1 MKCKTIVMQGRRMAV
16 AVCGLLIGVS
26 VMTSCEDDVLTGQ
39 PEWLGNSIY
48 ERLQEDGNYTTML
61 RLIDDMGQKEILS
74 RTGSKTLFV
83 ADDAAFDEWFK
94 TNTWGARNYDQL
106 TLSQRRMLLNSA
118 MINNAYL
125 IELLSSVKGNPPQQ
139 GKCMRRPSAISY
151 TDSIPLIYPEDMPS
165 TPAWKEHKG
174 RTEGMYLFKDLTDQ
188 PMIHFLPA
196 FMRTNKITS
205 EDLEKLTNGAAS
217 SIDEAWVNGMRV
229 SERDITCKNG
239 YIQKVDGVLESAPNM
254 AEIIRQHK
262 STMSRWSRLIDRYS
276 APYYR
281 GGLYINEA
289 GRQVDIDS
297 VFELRYFA
305 DRGRLG
311 SNEVYPDGVTTAQ
324 ATLKF
329 DPGWN
334 GYYLKSSDG
343 IYTDA
348 AAMIVPSNTALDYW
362 WEHDGAALKEQ
373 YKEWDSIPDLVLSQ
387 LINVNMLTSLVDAV
401 PSKFSSIL
409 DDSKMEMGIK
419 PADVDSCF
427 MGCNGVVYLTNQVF
441 TPRAF
446 SSVSF
451 PALIHNDVMSIIYW
465 AITNLDFAPYLN
477 SMESRYSLIIPN
489 NTAMLSYIDPTTYGE
504 STQILYEFTYD
515 ESAVQA
521 NRIKARR
528 WKIALDEE
536 GNWQKTGLIGETT
549 SNPSERTNGVNLVRN
564 RLEDLMNSLIIVG
577 DIEDGHEYY
586 KTKGGTMIH
595 VENAGT
601 AQMTISGG
609 LQLEENKP
617 VPVTTI
623 YDMSKSGNGK
633 TYILEAEPVM
643 NSATSVY
650 ATLNA
655 NPEFEEFRKLIS
667 GSDGNVKHDLLVA
680 ESGSGSNIYRAIDMN
695 VRLFDKY
702 NYTVYVPT
710 NESIQQLINDGYLP
724 TWDDFD
730 AQTLEAWNDNDSLMT
745 EAKTAIANRIINFVR
760 YHIQD
765 NSVFIGAKDTYAES
779 AEGTR
784 YETAKLNPLNN
795 RFFALEVKLNNGS
808 RTMTVKDQLGNT
820 REVMTAGGLY
830 NLMCREYWFSGGKA
844 GSTGRSI
851 NSASDAVVHQI
862 NGVLLFDNS
871 LTSKTWQQEL
881 DEIRNAN

>member
-1 MKCKTIVMQGRRMAV
+1 MAV

-26 VMTSCEDDVLTGQ
+26 VMTSCEDEVLTGQ

-125 IELLSSVKGNPPQQ
+125 IELLSNVSGNPPQQ

-451 PALIHNDVMSIIYW
+451 PALIHNDVMSVIYW

-515 ESAVQA
+515 ETAVQA

-528 WKIALDEE
+528 YQITRDEE
-536 GNWQKTGLIGETT
+536 GNWQKTRMLGETT
-549 SNPSERTNGVNLVRN
+549 SNPSEKTNGVNLVRN

-586 KTKGGTMIH
+586 KTKGGTIIH

-710 NESIQQLINDGYLP
+710 NESIQQLIDDGYLP
-724 TWDDFD
+724 TWADFD

-830 NLMCREYWFSGGKA
+830 NLMCREYWFSGGRA

>member
-1 MKCKTIVMQGRRMAV
+1 MQGRRMAV

-125 IELLSSVKGNPPQQ
+125 IELLSNVSGNPPQQ

-334 GYYLKSSDG
+334 GYYLKSGDG

-451 PALIHNDVMSIIYW
+451 PALIHNDVMSVIYW

-515 ESAVQA
+515 ETAVQA

-528 WKIALDEE
+528 YQITRDEE
-536 GNWQKTGLIGETT
+536 GNWQKTRMLGETT

-586 KTKGGTMIH
+586 KTKGGTIIH

-710 NESIQQLINDGYLP
+710 NESIQQLIDDGYLP
-724 TWDDFD
+724 TWADFD

-830 NLMCREYWFSGGKA
+830 NLMCREYWFSGGRA

>member
-1 MKCKTIVMQGRRMAV
+1 MAV

-26 VMTSCEDDVLTGQ
+26 VMTSCEDEVLTGQ

-125 IELLSSVKGNPPQQ
+125 IELLSNVSGNPPQQ

-401 PSKFSSIL
+401 PSKFGSIL

-451 PALIHNDVMSIIYW
+451 PALIHNDVMSVIYW

-515 ESAVQA
+515 ETAVQA

-528 WKIALDEE
+528 YQITRDEE
-536 GNWQKTGLIGETT
+536 GNWQKTRMLGETT

-586 KTKGGTMIH
+586 KTKGGTIIH

-710 NESIQQLINDGYLP
+710 NESIQQLIDDGYLP
-724 TWDDFD
+724 TWADFD

-830 NLMCREYWFSGGKA
+830 NLMCREYWFSGGRA

>member
-125 IELLSSVKGNPPQQ
+125 IELLSNVSGNPPQQ

-289 GRQVDIDS
+289 GRQVNIDS

-311 SNEVYPDGVTTAQ
+311 SNEVYPDGVTTAK

-334 GYYLKSSDG
+334 GYYLKSGDG

-451 PALIHNDVMSIIYW
+451 PALIHNDVMSVIYW

-515 ESAVQA
+515 ETAVQA

-528 WKIALDEE
+528 YQITRDEE
-536 GNWQKTGLIGETT
+536 GNWQKTRMLGETT
-549 SNPSERTNGVNLVRN
+549 SNPSEKTNGVNLVRN

-617 VPVTTI
+617 VTVTTI

-710 NESIQQLINDGYLP
+710 NESIQQLIDDGYLP
-724 TWDDFD
+724 TWADFD

-830 NLMCREYWFSGGKA
+830 NLMCREYWFSGGRA

>member
-1 MKCKTIVMQGRRMAV
+1 MAV

-26 VMTSCEDDVLTGQ
+26 VMTSCEDEVLTGQ

-125 IELLSSVKGNPPQQ
+125 IELLSNVSGNPPQQ

-311 SNEVYPDGVTTAQ
+311 SNEVYPDGVTTAK

-334 GYYLKSSDG
+334 GYYLKSGDG

-451 PALIHNDVMSIIYW
+451 PALIHNDVMSVIYW

-504 STQILYEFTYD
+504 STQILYEFSYD

-549 SNPSERTNGVNLVRN
+549 SDPSERTNGVNLVRN

>member
-1 MKCKTIVMQGRRMAV
+1 MQGRRMAV
-16 AVCGLLIGVS
+16 AVCGLLIGAS
-26 VMTSCEDDVLTGQ
+26 MMTSCEDDVLTGQ

-125 IELLSSVKGNPPQQ
+125 IELLSNVSGNPPQQ

-451 PALIHNDVMSIIYW
+451 PALIHNDVMSVIYW

-515 ESAVQA
+515 ETAVQA

-528 WKIALDEE
+528 YQITRDEE
-536 GNWQKTGLIGETT
+536 GNWQKTRMLGETT

-586 KTKGGTMIH
+586 KTKGGTIIH

-633 TYILEAEPVM
+633 TYILDAEPVM

-724 TWDDFD
+724 TWADFD

-830 NLMCREYWFSGGKA
+830 NLMCREYWFSGGRA

>member
-1 MKCKTIVMQGRRMAV
+1 MAV

-26 VMTSCEDDVLTGQ
+26 VMTSCEDEVLTGQ

-125 IELLSSVKGNPPQQ
+125 IELLSCVKGNPPQQ

-419 PADVDSCF
+419 PADIDSCF

-451 PALIHNDVMSIIYW
+451 PALIHNDVMSVIYW
-465 AITNLDFAPYLN
+465 AINNLDFAPYLN

-515 ESAVQA
+515 ETAVQA

-528 WKIALDEE
+528 YQITRDEE
-536 GNWQKTGLIGETT
+536 GNWQKTRMLGETT

-586 KTKGGTMIH
+586 KTKGGTIIH

-724 TWDDFD
+724 TWADFD

>member
-1 MKCKTIVMQGRRMAV
+1 MAV
-16 AVCGLLIGVS
+16 AVCGLLIGAS
-26 VMTSCEDDVLTGQ
+26 MMTSCEDDVLTGQ

-125 IELLSSVKGNPPQQ
+125 IELLSNVSGNPPQQ

-334 GYYLKSSDG
+334 GYYLKSGDG

-451 PALIHNDVMSIIYW
+451 PALIHNDVMSVIYW

-515 ESAVQA
+515 ETAVQA

-528 WKIALDEE
+528 WKIAFDEE

-549 SNPSERTNGVNLVRN
+549 SDPNEKTNGVNLVRN

-710 NESIQQLINDGYLP
+710 NESIQQLIDDGYLP
-724 TWDDFD
+724 TWADFD

-830 NLMCREYWFSGGKA
+830 NLMCREYWFSGGRA

>member
-1 MKCKTIVMQGRRMAV
+1 MAV

-125 IELLSSVKGNPPQQ
+125 IELLSNVSGNPPQQ

-334 GYYLKSSDG
+334 GYYLKSGDG

-451 PALIHNDVMSIIYW
+451 PALIHNDVMSVIYW

-515 ESAVQA
+515 ETAVQA

-528 WKIALDEE
+528 YQITRDEE
-536 GNWQKTGLIGETT
+536 GNWQKTRMLGETT

-586 KTKGGTMIH
+586 KTKGGTIIH

-710 NESIQQLINDGYLP
+710 NESIQQLIDDGYLP
-724 TWDDFD
+724 TWADFD

-830 NLMCREYWFSGGKA
+830 NLMCREYWFSGGRA

>member
-1 MKCKTIVMQGRRMAV
+1 MAV

-26 VMTSCEDDVLTGQ
+26 VMTSCEDEVLTGQ

-125 IELLSSVKGNPPQQ
+125 IELLSNVSGNPPQQ

-311 SNEVYPDGVTTAQ
+311 SNEVYPDGVTTAK

-334 GYYLKSSDG
+334 GYYLKSGDG

-451 PALIHNDVMSIIYW
+451 PALIHNDVMSVIYW

-504 STQILYEFTYD
+504 STQILYEFSYD
-515 ESAVQA
+515 ETAVQA

-528 WKIALDEE
+528 YQITRDEE
-536 GNWQKTGLIGETT
+536 GNWQKTRMLGETT
-549 SNPSERTNGVNLVRN
+549 SNPSEKTNGVNLVRN

-710 NESIQQLINDGYLP
+710 NESIQQLIDDGYLP
-724 TWDDFD
+724 TWADFD

-808 RTMTVKDQLGNT
+808 RTMTVKDQLGNI

-830 NLMCREYWFSGGKA
+830 NLMCREYWFSGGRA

>member
-1 MKCKTIVMQGRRMAV
+1 MAV

-125 IELLSSVKGNPPQQ
+125 IELLSNVSGNPPQQ

-334 GYYLKSSDG
+334 GYYLKSGDG

-451 PALIHNDVMSIIYW
+451 PALIHNDVMSVIYW

-515 ESAVQA
+515 ETAVQA

-528 WKIALDEE
+528 YQITRDEE
-536 GNWQKTGLIGETT
+536 GNWQKTRMLGETT

-617 VPVTTI
+617 VTVTTI

-710 NESIQQLINDGYLP
+710 NESIQQLIDDGYLP
-724 TWDDFD
+724 TWADFD

-830 NLMCREYWFSGGKA
+830 NLMCREYWFSGGRA

>member
-1 MKCKTIVMQGRRMAV
+1 MAV

-26 VMTSCEDDVLTGQ
+26 VMTSCEDEVLTGQ

-125 IELLSSVKGNPPQQ
+125 IELLSNVSGNPPQQ

-334 GYYLKSSDG
+334 GYYLKSGDG

-451 PALIHNDVMSIIYW
+451 PALIHNDVMSVIYW

-515 ESAVQA
+515 ETAVQA

-528 WKIALDEE
+528 YQITRDEE
-536 GNWQKTGLIGETT
+536 GNWQKTRMLGETT
-549 SNPSERTNGVNLVRN
+549 SNPNEKTNGVNLVRN

-586 KTKGGTMIH
+586 KTKGGTIIH

-617 VPVTTI
+617 VTVTTI

-710 NESIQQLINDGYLP
+710 NESIQQLIDDGYLP
-724 TWDDFD
+724 TWADFD

-830 NLMCREYWFSGGKA
+830 NLMCREYWFSGGRA

>member
-1 MKCKTIVMQGRRMAV
+1 MQGRRMAV

-26 VMTSCEDDVLTGQ
+26 VMTSCEDEVLTGQ

-125 IELLSSVKGNPPQQ
+125 IELLSNVSGNPPQQ

-151 TDSIPLIYPEDMPS
+151 TDSIPVIYPEDMPS
-165 TPAWKEHKG
+165 TPAWKGHKG

-334 GYYLKSSDG
+334 GYYLKSGDG

-515 ESAVQA
+515 ETAVQA

-528 WKIALDEE
+528 YQITRDEE
-536 GNWQKTGLIGETT
+536 GNWQKTRMLGETT

-586 KTKGGTMIH
+586 KTKGGTIIH

-724 TWDDFD
+724 TWADFD

-830 NLMCREYWFSGGKA
+830 NLMCREYWFSGGRA

>member
-1 MKCKTIVMQGRRMAV
+1 MAV

>member
-1 MKCKTIVMQGRRMAV
+1 MAV

-26 VMTSCEDDVLTGQ
+26 VMTSCEDEVLTGQ

-106 TLSQRRMLLNSA
+106 TLSQRRMLLNSS

-125 IELLSSVKGNPPQQ
+125 IELLSNVSGNPPQQ

-289 GRQVDIDS
+289 GRQVNIDS

-451 PALIHNDVMSIIYW
+451 PALIHNDVMSVIYW

-515 ESAVQA
+515 ETAVQA

-528 WKIALDEE
+528 YQITRDEE
-536 GNWQKTGLIGETT
+536 GNWQKTRMLGETT
-549 SNPSERTNGVNLVRN
+549 SNPSEKTNGVNLVRN

-586 KTKGGTMIH
+586 KTKGGTIIH

-710 NESIQQLINDGYLP
+710 NESIQQLIDDGYLP
-724 TWDDFD
+724 T
-730 AQTLEAWNDNDSLMT
+730 
-745 EAKTAIANRIINFVR
+745 
-760 YHIQD
+760 
-765 NSVFIGAKDTYAES
+765 
-779 AEGTR
+779 
-784 YETAKLNPLNN
+784 
-795 RFFALEVKLNNGS
+795 
-808 RTMTVKDQLGNT
+808 
-820 REVMTAGGLY
+820 
-830 NLMCREYWFSGGKA
+830 
-844 GSTGRSI
+844 
-851 NSASDAVVHQI
+851 
-862 NGVLLFDNS
+862 
-871 LTSKTWQQEL
+871 
-881 DEIRNAN
+881 

>member
-1 MKCKTIVMQGRRMAV
+1 MAV
-16 AVCGLLIGVS
+16 AVCGLLIGAS
-26 VMTSCEDDVLTGQ
+26 MMTSCEDDVLTGQ

-125 IELLSSVKGNPPQQ
+125 IELLSNVSGNPPQQ

-451 PALIHNDVMSIIYW
+451 PALIHNDVMSVIYW

-515 ESAVQA
+515 ETAVQA

-528 WKIALDEE
+528 YQITRDEE
-536 GNWQKTGLIGETT
+536 GNWQKTRMLGETT

-586 KTKGGTMIH
+586 KTKGGTIIH

-724 TWDDFD
+724 TWADFD

-830 NLMCREYWFSGGKA
+830 NLMCREYWFSGGRA

>member
-1 MKCKTIVMQGRRMAV
+1 MQGRRMAV

-125 IELLSSVKGNPPQQ
+125 IELLSNVSGNPPQQ

-451 PALIHNDVMSIIYW
+451 PALIHNDVMSVIYW

-515 ESAVQA
+515 ETAVQA

-528 WKIALDEE
+528 YQITRDEE
-536 GNWQKTGLIGETT
+536 GNWQKTRMLGETT
-549 SNPSERTNGVNLVRN
+549 SNPSEKTNGVNLVRN

-586 KTKGGTMIH
+586 KTKGGTIIH

-702 NYTVYVPT
+702 NYTVYVPP
-710 NESIQQLINDGYLP
+710 NESIQQLIDDGYLP
-724 TWDDFD
+724 TWADFD

-830 NLMCREYWFSGGKA
+830 NLMCREYWFSGGRA

-851 NSASDAVVHQI
+851 NSASDATR
-862 NGVLLFDNS
+862 S
-871 LTSKTWQQEL
+871 MACCSSTT
-881 DEIRNAN
+881 A

>member
-1 MKCKTIVMQGRRMAV
+1 MQGRRMAV
-16 AVCGLLIGVS
+16 AVCGLLIGAS
-26 VMTSCEDDVLTGQ
+26 MMTSCEDDVLTGQ

-125 IELLSSVKGNPPQQ
+125 IELLSNVSGNPPQQ

-451 PALIHNDVMSIIYW
+451 PALIHNDVMSVIYW

-515 ESAVQA
+515 ETAVQA

-528 WKIALDEE
+528 YQITRDEE
-536 GNWQKTGLIGETT
+536 GNWQKTRMLGETT

-586 KTKGGTMIH
+586 KTKGGTIIH

-724 TWDDFD
+724 TWADFD

-830 NLMCREYWFSGGKA
+830 NLMCREYWFSGGRA

>member
-1 MKCKTIVMQGRRMAV
+1 MAV

-26 VMTSCEDDVLTGQ
+26 VMTSCEDEVLTGQ

-125 IELLSSVKGNPPQQ
+125 IELLSNVSGNPPQQ

-151 TDSIPLIYPEDMPS
+151 TDSIPVIYPEDMPS
-165 TPAWKEHKG
+165 TPAWKGHKG

-334 GYYLKSSDG
+334 GYYLKSGDG

-515 ESAVQA
+515 ETAVQA

-528 WKIALDEE
+528 YQITRDEE
-536 GNWQKTGLIGETT
+536 GNWQKTRMLGETT

-586 KTKGGTMIH
+586 KTKGGTIIH

-724 TWDDFD
+724 TWADFD

-830 NLMCREYWFSGGKA
+830 NLMCREYWFSGGRA

>member
-1 MKCKTIVMQGRRMAV
+1 MAV
-16 AVCGLLIGVS
+16 AVCGLLIGAS
-26 VMTSCEDDVLTGQ
+26 MMTSCEDDVLTGQ
-39 PEWLGNSIY
+39 PSWLGNSIY

-94 TNTWGARNYDQL
+94 DNSWGVRSYDQL
-106 TLSQRRMLLNSA
+106 SLSQRRVLLNSA

-125 IELLSSVKGNPPQQ
+125 IELLSNISGNPPQQ
-139 GKCMRRPSAISY
+139 GMCMRRPSAISY
-151 TDSIPLIYPEDMPS
+151 TDSIPVIYPEDMP
-165 TPAWKEHKG
+165 TTAAWQEHLN
-174 RTEGMYLFKDLTDQ
+174 RTEGMYLFKDVTDQ

-205 EDLEKLTNGAAS
+205 EDLLKLTNGASS
-217 SIDEAWVNGMRV
+217 SIDDAWVNGMRV
-229 SERDITCKNG
+229 AERDITCKNG
-239 YIQKVDGVLESAPNM
+239 YIQKVDGVLESSPNM
-254 AEIIRQHK
+254 AEIIRQHEN
-262 STMSRWSRLIDRYS
+262 MSRWSHLIDRFS

-289 GRQVDIDS
+289 GRQISVDS

-305 DRGRLG
+305 DLGRTG
-311 SNEVYPDGVTTAQ
+311 KNEIYPDGVTTAQ

-334 GYYLKSSDG
+334 GYYLKASDG

-348 AAMIVPSNTALDYW
+348 AAMIVPNNAALDYW
-362 WEHDGAALKEQ
+362 WDNDGKALKEQ

-401 PSKFSSIL
+401 PSKFGSIL
-409 DDSKMEMGIK
+409 DDSKMEMGIA
-419 PADVDSCF
+419 PRDVDSCF
-427 MGCNGVVYLTNQVF
+427 MGCNGVVYQSNKVF

-451 PALIHNDVMSIIYW
+451 PALIHNDVMSVIYW
-465 AITNLDFAPYLN
+465 AINNLDFAPYLN
-477 SMESRYSLIIPN
+477 SMESRYSFIIPN
-489 NTAMLSYIDPTTYGE
+489 NNAMLSYIDPTTYREG
-504 STQILYEFTYD
+504 TQMLYEFTYD
-515 ESAVQA
+515 ETAVQA

-528 WKIALDEE
+528 FVVQRDPETGAWTKIRT
-536 GNWQKTGLIGETT
+536 QGEVT
-549 SNPSERTNGVNLVRN
+549 SDPNEKTNGVNLVRN

-586 KTKGGTMIH
+586 KTKGGTMVRVQH
-595 VENAGT
+595 AGT
-601 AQMTISGG
+601 EGVMTISGG
-609 LQLEENKP
+609 FQLENDEP
-617 VPVTTI
+617 LVVTTI
-623 YDMSKSGNGK
+623 YDMTKSGNGK
-633 TYILEAEPVM
+633 TYVVDSAPVM
-643 NSATSVY
+643 NGSTSVY

-655 NPEFEEFRKLIS
+655 HPEFDEFRKLIS
-667 GSDGNVKHDLLVA
+667 GSDGNVKHDLLVSETGS
-680 ESGSGSNIYRAIDMN
+680 ESNTYRAIDMN
-695 VRLFDKY
+695 MRLFDKF

-710 NESIQQLINDGYLP
+710 NESIQQLITDGYLP
-724 TWDDFD
+724 TWEDFE
-730 AQTLEAWNDNDSLMT
+730 AQTLEAWNDNDSLRTLAQEM
-745 EAKTAIANRIINFVR
+745 IANRISNFLR

-779 AEGTR
+779 IEGTR

-795 RFFALEVKLNNGS
+795 RFFALDVKLNNGNKS
-808 RTMTVKDQLGNT
+808 LTVTDQLGNT
-820 REVMTAGGLY
+820 REVLTEGNLY
-830 NLMCREYWFSGGKA
+830 NLMCREYWFSGGRA

-862 NGVLLFDNS
+862 SGVLLFDNS
-871 LTSKTWQQEL
+871 LTSKTWQEEL